1 MDQESKNLDN
11 GTAKKA
17 SSAQAPEME
26 NLLDDFGGRH
36 SAPPEGK
43 PKEPTP
49 ARPKASASSAS
60 KAASEK
66 KAETSSTSERRTAS
80 TAPARAKQT
89 VSSARPADSDKK
101 KAKSASRA
109 STAAAEKSK
118 KAEKPKKPQAK
129 ETKKECGSEHPRSAC
144 ALHQTVP
151 YVLIVLAVLI
161 GVSLVL
167 NFFCNPG
174 NKLESNPSLH
184 LMGQVGY
191 WICYGLFGTF
201 GAAVVVLPLLML
213 NLSFFWKKYVDNR
226 LAISKIVASL
236 IFLVSLSALVHVF
249 ALTGLAPEMR
259 DLSASELLYHGARM
273 EGGGLIG
280 GGLGFFLYTY
290 MRWVGSIILLIAL
303 LAASLFFCLGMTP
316 HHLWNLYRVRRAE
329 RRARKQ
335 SGLSKR
341 DAEEARD
348 KAELEEKLRRK
359 TNGTQTSIDNATEGT
374 APGGAVEI
382 VDAAM
387 RKSDRLAPMPMPLL
401 DPTDGTRPFVPTDV
415 SRKLAEDAPATPV
428 SPSPAA
434 AQRPA
439 AAPATAAAAQRPVT
453 VTANAQRPAT
463 VTAQR
468 PTSQTA
474 SPAPAA
480 NPTPTPSAQTNPA
493 IKRNETA
500 AIDPIFPK
508 SAEARQ
514 ARKIPRADRNFD
526 LKNVFIDLDD
536 ANDRPATRVHAELP
550 PEAPMPGSPVRRPA
564 PTGASTATR
573 TAAQRP
579 AAASGAAAPR
589 PATATAT
596 RPATASGAS
605 ATARPAAPSTARPAA
620 ASAVKKPATLSSVA
634 AANQPRSAAQVTRN
648 GVHRIDTSADQQF
661 GLSDE
666 EFEKLEASR
675 AVPKKP
681 GEAKAAPAAA
691 KTPAARM
698 VATTASKP
706 LTKTK
711 KYVFPPV
718 DYLHEAVPMT
728 QENVAEI
735 AETVHQLEETLQNFH
750 VNIKDIQYACGPTA
764 TRYEVFPAP
773 GVRVRSFLNLS
784 DDIALAL
791 AAGGIR
797 MEAPIPGK
805 SAVGIEVPN
814 KNRATVYLRELVDSK
829 SFKTA
834 SSKLTACLGLDIAG
848 KPLLFDI
855 AKMPH
860 LLVAGTTGSGKSVC
874 INCTIISIL
883 YKAKPDEVKLVLIDP
898 KKVEFSIYKNI
909 PHLMAPIVTTP
920 KDAAG
925 ALQAAVEE
933 MERRFE
939 VFEQV
944 GVHDLKGYNEITKN
958 DPDMP
963 FLPQIV
969 IIIDELADLMMT
981 APDEVETAICRIAQK
996 ARAAGMHLIVGTQRP
1011 SVDVVTGLIK
1021 SNIPSRI
1028 AFTVASQVDSKTIL
1042 DYAGAEKLAGRGD
1055 MLFAPIGALKPSRVQ
1070 GAFVDEKEVE
1080 RICDFVRAN
1089 NGTAQYDEKFISKLK
1104 ELAAQC
1110 GAKKGGGAASS
1121 GDSLPSGSDK
1131 DGDSKYADAVRV
1143 AIEEKRVSTSL
1154 LQRKLE
1160 IGYGR
1165 AAKIIDRMQ
1174 AEGIVSPPDGAK
1186 PRTILITPE
1195 EYMERFMNGDGDSS
1209 AEEK

>member
-1 MDQESKNLDN
+1 M
-11 GTAKKA
+11 AKQPSPAKA
-17 SSAQAPEME
+17 QEME
-26 NLLDDFGGRH
+26 NLLDDFGGR
-36 SAPPEGK
+36 K
-43 PKEPTP
+43 
-49 ARPKASASSAS
+49 
-60 KAASEK
+60 
-66 KAETSSTSERRTAS
+66 TAS
-80 TAPARAKQT
+80 TAATPTKPSPAPTQKAPASPQKASDASAAPKKPSASPSRVKQT
-89 VSSARPADSDKK
+89 SPSERKTDAAKK
-101 KAKSASRA
+101 NTKKTSRTVA
-109 STAAAEKSK
+109 TTEKKQTPK
-118 KAEKPKKPQAK
+118 KAEKAKKQEPRESK
-129 ETKKECGSEHPRSAC
+129 STETGRPRSAC
-144 ALHQTVP
+144 AIHQIIP
-151 YVLIVLAVLI
+151 YLLIIFAILI

-167 NFFCNPG
+167 NLFCNMG
-174 NKLESNPSLH
+174 NKLESDPSLH
-184 LMGQVGY
+184 LMGVVGY
-191 WICYGLFGTF
+191 WICYALFGVF
-201 GAAVVVLPLLML
+201 GPAVTVLPLLLL
-213 NLSFFWKKYVDNR
+213 NLAFFWKKYVDNR
-226 LAISKIVASL
+226 LVFAKILSSL
-236 IFLVSLSALVHVF
+236 VFLLSLSALVHVL
-249 ALTGLAPEMR
+249 ALTALNPEMR
-259 DLSASELLYHGARM
+259 DLSSSELLYHGARM
-273 EGGGLIG
+273 AGGGLLGGTIG
-280 GGLGFFLYTY
+280 YFLYSY
-290 MRWVGSIILLIAL
+290 MSWVGSILLLIVL

-329 RRARKQ
+329 KRARKH
-335 SGLSKR
+335 SNLSEKN
-341 DAEEARD
+341 AEDARD

-359 TNGTQTSIDNATEGT
+359 TSGTQMHIEDQPASG
-374 APGGAVEI
+374 APNGAVEI

-401 DPTDGTRPFVPTDV
+401 DPSDGTRPFVPGDI
-415 SRKLAEDAPATPV
+415 SRKMAEDAPQAPKA
-428 SPSPAA
+428 PAA
-434 AQRPA
+434 QAARPA
-439 AAPATAAAAQRPVT
+439 TQPPQAPATRPASPTAATPAARPAPQPASPST
-453 VTANAQRPAT
+453 VTRTAASAT
-463 VTAQR
+463 
-468 PTSQTA
+468 P
-474 SPAPAA
+474 
-480 NPTPTPSAQTNPA
+480 PTPPA
-493 IKRNETA
+493 KQRDPD
-500 AIDPIFPK
+500 IDPIFPK

-514 ARKIPRADRNFD
+514 TRKIPRADRNFD

-536 ANDRPATRVHAELP
+536 SKGENAPRRVHAELP
-550 PEAPMPGSPVRRPA
+550 PEAPLPGTVRRAPA
-564 PTGASTATR
+564 QGATAS
-573 TAAQRP
+573 A
-579 AAASGAAAPR
+579 R
-589 PATATAT
+589 PATAARPTAAGTASATRPATAGTATTARPATTAQAARSATTDTAQARPATAT
-596 RPATASGAS
+596 RPASLSAVASK
-605 ATARPAAPSTARPAA
+605 STA
-620 ASAVKKPATLSSVA
+620 KPSVTH
-634 AANQPRSAAQVTRN
+634 S
-648 GVHRIDTSADQQF
+648 GIHRLDTSEDQKF

-675 AVPKKP
+675 TIPTKP
-681 GEAKAAPAAA
+681 GAPKTAAPAGAKPAA
-691 KTPAARM
+691 KPA
-698 VATTASKP
+698 VKTTATTAAKP
-706 LTKTK
+706 LVKTK

-718 DYLHEAVPMT
+718 DYLHEPVPMT
-728 QENVAEI
+728 KENEAEI
-735 AETVHQLEETLQNFH
+735 EETVHQLEETLQNFH

-814 KNRATVYLRELVDSK
+814 KNRATVYLRELIETKPFK
-829 SFKTA
+829 SA
-834 SSKLTACLGLDIAG
+834 SSKLTACLGADIAG

-855 AKMPH
+855 SKMPH

-1070 GAFVDEKEVE
+1070 GAYVDEKEVE
-1080 RICDFVRAN
+1080 RICDFVRN
-1089 NGTAQYDEKFISKLK
+1089 TNGTAQYDEKFISKLK

-1110 GAKKGGGAASS
+1110 GAKKGGG
-1121 GDSLPSGSDK
+1121 GGGGEGLPAGSDGK
-1131 DGDSKYADAVRV
+1131 EGDNKYADAVRV

-1195 EYMERFMNGDGDSS
+1195 EYMERFMSGGGDKSS
-1209 AEEK
+1209 EES

>member
-1 MDQESKNLDN
+1 MNQESKKQAAE
-11 GTAKKA
+11 GTK
-17 SSAQAPEME
+17 SPSPAQKPTVE
-26 NLLDDFGGRH
+26 NLLDDFGGR
-36 SAPPEGK
+36 SSSPSV
-43 PKEPTP
+43 EPTP
-49 ARPKASASSAS
+49 IKKRSNPAESTAPSKNTEAKKSVDEKKTTATSSAKKESASRV
-60 KAASEK
+60 KAKAPSEK
-66 KAETSSTSERRTAS
+66 KTDGVKTDK
-80 TAPARAKQT
+80 KQT
-89 VSSARPADSDKK
+89 V
-101 KAKSASRA
+101 RA
-109 STAAAEKSK
+109 STGNERKAA
-118 KAEKPKKPQAK
+118 PQN
-129 ETKKECGSEHPRSAC
+129 TKKEASSKAERSAQSPRSAKL
-144 ALHQTVP
+144 AHQIIP
-151 YVLIVLAVLI
+151 YVLIILAVFI

-167 NFFCNPG
+167 NIFCNPS
-174 NKLESNPSLH
+174 NKLADDPSAH
-184 LMGQVGY
+184 WMGVVGY
-191 WICYGLFGTF
+191 YLCYGLFGVL
-201 GAAVVVLPLLML
+201 GMAVLVLPFLLL
-213 NLSFFWKKYVDNR
+213 NLSFYWKKYIDNR
-226 LAISKIVASL
+226 LTISKIVASL
-236 IFLVSLSALVHVF
+236 VFSICLAALIHVF
-249 ALTGLAPEMR
+249 ALMALESGSR
-259 DLSASELLYHGARM
+259 DLSASDLFYYGAKM
-273 EGGGLIG
+273 QGGGLIG
-280 GGLGFFLYTY
+280 GGFGYFLYSYLSWT
-290 MRWVGSIILLIAL
+290 GSIILLVAL
-303 LAASLFFCLGMTP
+303 LAASLFYCLGMTP
-316 HHLWNLYRVRRAE
+316 QYLWNRYRMHRAE

-335 SGLSKR
+335 QSLSAQNAE
-341 DAEEARD
+341 DAKS

-359 TNGTQTSIDNATEGT
+359 SNGTQMSSQDAAADGSPN
-374 APGGAVEI
+374 GAVEI
-382 VDAAM
+382 VDAAL
-387 RKSDRLAPMPMPLL
+387 RKSDRLAPIPMPLL

-415 SRKLAEDAPATPV
+415 SRKMEADPSSATPSVSASPAGKTQKVTAETAAPKQSAAPTPQNTPATP
-428 SPSPAA
+428 
-434 AQRPA
+434 
-439 AAPATAAAAQRPVT
+439 AAPAID
-453 VTANAQRPAT
+453 
-463 VTAQR
+463 
-468 PTSQTA
+468 
-474 SPAPAA
+474 
-480 NPTPTPSAQTNPA
+480 SAKNRDT
-493 IKRNETA
+493 

-508 SAEARQ
+508 SIDAKQ
-514 ARKIPRADRNFD
+514 ARKVPRTERDFD

-536 ANDRPATRVHAELP
+536 RPNPAPKKHATLP
-550 PEAPMPGSPVRRPA
+550 PEAPLPGSVRKTA
-564 PTGASTATR
+564 P
-573 TAAQRP
+573 QN
-579 AAASGAAAPR
+579 
-589 PATATAT
+589 ATAT
-596 RPATASGAS
+596 RPAAPTAARPASSAPVRPSTVATPQSSVRTQMQPSTGARPASLSTLAGKNAPKTASGAQ
-605 ATARPAAPSTARPAA
+605 
-620 ASAVKKPATLSSVA
+620 KPLA
-634 AANQPRSAAQVTRN
+634 
-648 GVHRIDTSADQQF
+648 HRLDTTADQKF

-675 AVPKKP
+675 TIPSRTGTQKP
-681 GEAKAAPAAA
+681 SAGGAKAASAARAATAA
-691 KTPAARM
+691 KPSAPQAL
-698 VATTASKP
+698 V
-706 LTKTK
+706 KTK

-718 DYLHEAVPMT
+718 SYLHEAVPMSA
-728 QENVAEI
+728 ENEAEI
-735 AETVHQLEETLQNFH
+735 AETVTQLQETLQNFH
-750 VNIKDIQYACGPTA
+750 VSIKDIQYACGPTA

-814 KNRATVYLRELVDSK
+814 KNRATVFLRELIDSK
-829 SFKTA
+829 AFKTA
-834 SSKLTACLGLDIAG
+834 SSKLTACLGSDIAG

-855 AKMPH
+855 SKMPH

-874 INCTIISIL
+874 INCTIMSIL

-939 VFEQV
+939 VFEEI

-963 FLPQIV
+963 YLPQIV

-1070 GAFVDEKEVE
+1070 GAYVDEKEVE
-1080 RICDFVRAN
+1080 KVCDFIRTT

-1110 GAKKGGGAASS
+1110 GSKKGGGGGSE
-1121 GDSLPSGSDK
+1121 LPSGTDSK

-1195 EYMERFMNGDGDSS
+1195 EYMDRFLSGDG
-1209 AEEK
+1209 EKTSGEG

>member
-1 MDQESKNLDN
+1 MDQETKNLDS
-11 GTAKKA
+11 GTAKKPA
-17 SSAQAPEME
+17 SAQKQEME

-36 SAPPEGK
+36 SSPPETK

-49 ARPKASASSAS
+49 ARPKAPASSV
-60 KAASEK
+60 KKPDTPAA
-66 KAETSSTSERRTAS
+66 SERRTAS

-89 VSSARPADSDKK
+89 VSSSRPADSDKK
-101 KAKSASRA
+101 KAKSTSRA
-109 STAAAEKSK
+109 STAEKPK
-118 KAEKPKKPQAK
+118 KTEKPKKPQAK
-129 ETKKECGSEHPRSAC
+129 ESKKEYSTERPRSAC
-144 ALHQTVP
+144 ALHQVVP
-151 YVLIVLAVLI
+151 YVLIVPAILI
-161 GVSLVL
+161 GVALLL
-167 NFFCNPG
+167 NFFCNAG
-174 NKLESNPSLH
+174 NKLESDPSLH
-184 LMGQVGY
+184 LMGRVGY

-201 GAAVVVLPLLML
+201 GASVVVLPLLML

-226 LAISKIVASL
+226 LVLAKIIASL
-236 IFLVSLSALVHVF
+236 IFLTTLSALVHVF
-249 ALTGLAPEMR
+249 ALTGLAAELR

-280 GGLGFFLYTY
+280 GGLGFFLYSY
-290 MRWVGSIILLIAL
+290 MSWVGSIILLIAL

-329 RRARKQ
+329 RRARKH

-341 DAEEARD
+341 DAEQARD
-348 KAELEEKLRRK
+348 KAELEEKLRRR
-359 TNGTQTSIDNATEGT
+359 TNGTQTSIDDAKEGA
-374 APGGAVEI
+374 APSGAVEI

-387 RKSDRLAPMPMPLL
+387 RKSDKLAPIPMPLL
-401 DPTDGTRPFVPTDV
+401 DPTDGTRPFVPSDV
-415 SRKLAEDAPATPV
+415 SRKLAEDAPSTPV
-428 SPSPAA
+428 RSTPAPVQTPTA
-434 AQRPA
+434 SATAQTA
-439 AAPATAAAAQRPVT
+439 QGGTPATAAKA
-453 VTANAQRPAT
+453 
-463 VTAQR
+463 
-468 PTSQTA
+468 
-474 SPAPAA
+474 
-480 NPTPTPSAQTNPA
+480 PTPSAPAPASPPDPA
-493 IKRNETA
+493 IKKKETA

-508 SAEARQ
+508 SSEAKQ
-514 ARKIPRADRNFD
+514 IRKIPRADRNFD

-536 ANDRPATRVHAELP
+536 VNDRPTQRVHAELP
-550 PEAPMPGSPVRRPA
+550 PEAPLPGSTVRRVA
-564 PTGASTATR
+564 PSGASTATR

-579 AAASGAAAPR
+579 ATASGTAAPR
-589 PATATAT
+589 PTTATAA
-596 RPATASGAS
+596 RPAPASNAAATARPTTPG
-605 ATARPAAPSTARPAA
+605 TARPAAPQT
-620 ASAVKKPATLSSVA
+620 VKKPATLSTVA
-634 AANQPRSAAQVTRN
+634 AANQPKSAAQATRN
-648 GVHRIDTSADQQF
+648 AVHRIDTSADQQF

-675 AVPKKP
+675 TIPKKP
-681 GEAKAAPAAA
+681 GDPKAASAKAPAVR
-691 KTPAARM
+691 T
-698 VATTASKP
+698 VATTAQKP
-706 LTKTK
+706 LVKTK

-829 SFKTA
+829 AFKTA

-1080 RICDFVRAN
+1080 KICDFVRTS

-1110 GAKKGGGAASS
+1110 GAKKSGGMSG
-1121 GDSLPSGSDK
+1121 GDSLPSGSDGK
-1131 DGDSKYADAVRV
+1131 DGDNKYADAVRV